1 MQDTVERKKKRSNGC
16 PDHQQHERKGDD
28 TEQTNRE
35 AARIVAA
42 IHGLAKHKSRKKAHD
57 ELSVNLASSFK
68 RVPFLVGLLQIACNA
83 IQPLFFHKFL
93 GGGFARNNTL
103 GAGSKGYPFCNEKS
117 AMKQHCETI
126 PACYDEDMDT
136 SKPRRGRKIGYVRV
150 SDKDQTEALQV
161 DALKAAGCDLIYGD
175 HGVSGAISKRRGLD
189 EVLSALEDGDTL
201 VVWKLDRLG
210 RSTIHLLQL
219 LSDLRDR
226 GVDFQAITQGIDT
239 TTAVGRMLYGQL
251 AVFAEYERTLIS
263 ERTKAGMAAAKARG
277 VHVGR
282 PRLSK
287 TMDNA
292 LDKLE
297 KHEVH

>member
-1 MQDTVERKKKRSNGC
+1 M
-16 PDHQQHERKGDD
+16 
-28 TEQTNRE
+28 
-35 AARIVAA
+35 
-42 IHGLAKHKSRKKAHD
+42 
-57 ELSVNLASSFK
+57 
-68 RVPFLVGLLQIACNA
+68 
-83 IQPLFFHKFL
+83 
-93 GGGFARNNTL
+93 
-103 GAGSKGYPFCNEKS
+103 
-117 AMKQHCETI
+117 
-126 PACYDEDMDT
+126 
-136 SKPRRGRKIGYVRV
+136 RV

-161 DALKAAGCDLIYGD
+161 DALKAVGCDLIYGD
-175 HGVSGAISKRRGLD
+175 HGVSGAITKQRGLD
-189 EVLSALEDGDTL
+189 DVLNCLDEGDTL

-282 PRLSK
+282 PKMSK
-287 TMDNA
+287 TMSKA
-292 LDKLE
+292 LDDLE
-297 KHEVH
+297 KFDLLETVTTDGTA